1 MSRVGG
7 DGRLPRGGKE
17 KVFAGKKKK
26 SHNAKPNKTARRKK
40 GEPFLRAKPT
50 QSNTSIVSLPV

>member
-26 SHNAKPNKTARRKK
+26 KSHNAKPNKTARKK

-50 QSNTSIVSLPV
+50 QSNTLIVSLSV